1 MSGGWELRCRG
12 AFVIRPYE
20 FGQVPIA
27 TPIANGSIVKG
38 GGKVGHVGGSNV
50 DIAAV
55 DVQENCSAHRHQ

>member
-1 MSGGWELRCRG
+1 M
-12 AFVIRPYE
+12 VIRPYE
-20 FGQVPIA
+20 FGQVPFT

-55 DVQENCSAHRHQ
+55 LFTGLN